1 MRDSDLLD
9 EHSIHILK
17 ERAKELNCL
26 YQVDEILNN
35 QRLSPGEM
43 LAGVIEVI
51 PSGWQYPEVC
61 EARILFDSNSYQ
73 TPGYCKSKLLL
84 NCPIKIDD
92 AIVGSI
98 EVVYTKSVPSSEEGT
113 FLDKERKLIQTI
125 AERIGQTLFHR
136 RLKQVLQEWNRPR
149 LGFTE
154 RHLEHEWMVVLDLLR
169 RTDPDMLLHVSRKMI
184 NHLYWN
190 GVAEAGN
197 LLNDFSPGWQDSF
210 SRGEVNY
217 PSARVPLGNV
227 NTICEK
233 TFQIAARHFSDQE
246 ISLRLNRWIQEQK
259 AYDLIKTVDRIDT
272 SLGEI
277 VEAIKRYRNIAG
289 ESNMLYSATERWL
302 EVALIRRFLSDNL
315 DFIRV
320 AKQYI
325 GISQFYEVVKRL
337 IYPEESHGKIG
348 GKSTGLFLAQQILK
362 RESHNHP
369 LLAEVKIP
377 RTWCITTDELTEFLH
392 YNNLEGL
399 NEQKYKD
406 LQEIRMDYPN
416 IIQMLKNAKFPQGIV
431 KSLAMALDDFG
442 DVPLIVRSS
451 SLLED
456 QMGAAFSGK
465 YKSLFLANRGSKKQ
479 RLDALMGA
487 IVEVYASVYGPDS
500 IRYRAERGLLDF
512 HEEMG
517 IMIQQ
522 VVGKKMGPY
531 FMPLYSGIAVNNN
544 EFRWSPRLKR
554 EDGLI
559 RLVMGLG
566 TRAVDR
572 LSDDFPFLIAP
583 GQPDLRVNIV
593 PEEIKY
599 YSPKKVD
606 VINLETNSFETVP
619 IAELLKHYG
628 PEIPFAHHLLSAY
641 RENYVECLNAFQIDF
656 EKEDLVVN
664 FEGLI
669 AATPFIRKVG
679 QILQV
684 LQEKMGTAVDIEF
697 ASDGQDFYL
706 LQCRP
711 QGFGED
717 AVPAPLPRDIPKNKI
732 IFTAQ
737 RYITNGLVQNISHVV
752 FVDPEAYSRLQSLT
766 ELVDVGKAVGMLNVM
781 LPRRR
786 FILMGPGRW
795 GSRGDIKMGVQV
807 TYADI
812 NNTAALIEIARK
824 RSNYVPELSFG
835 THFFQDLVEANIRYI
850 PLYPDDKNVQFNE
863 KFLIRSPNILAQLL
877 PGYKHLEDVIRVI
890 DVMEASR
897 GSILH
902 INMNAELGEAL
913 GYLGDAT
920 SGPLHES
927 PDWSHLVEPLPRTEG
942 YRYDDRY
949 WRWRLYMAE
958 RIGEQLDGEILGVKA
973 AYIIGSTSN
982 GTAGPG
988 SDIDLIIHIDGDSEK
1003 CGLLKQWLNGWSQAL
1018 AEMNYLKTGYTCEGL
1033 LDVHLIT
1040 DRDVVQK
1047 TSFAAKIGAITDPAL
1062 PLKLKS
1068 QQV

>member
-1 MRDSDLLD
+1 MRDSDFLD

-35 QRLSPGEM
+35 QRLSLAEM
-43 LAGVIEVI
+43 FAAVAEVI
-51 PSGWQYPEVC
+51 PSGWQYPEAC
-61 EARILFDSNSYQ
+61 EARILFDQHSYQ
-73 TPGYCKSKLLL
+73 TPGYCKSRLLL
-84 NCPIKIDD
+84 SCPIKADD
-92 AIVGSI
+92 AVVGSI
-98 EVVYTKSVPSSEEGT
+98 EVVYTKPVPQSEEGV

-125 AERIGQTLFHR
+125 GDRIGQTLFHR

-149 LGFTE
+149 MGLSE
-154 RHLEHEWMVVLDLLR
+154 RHMEHEWMVILDLLR

-190 GVAEAGN
+190 GIAEAGS

-217 PSARVPLGNV
+217 PSARVPLGNI

-233 TFQIAARHFSDQE
+233 AFLIAARHFSDQE

-325 GISQFYEVVKRL
+325 GISHFYDVVKRL

-348 GKSTGLFLAQQILK
+348 GKSTGVFLSQQILK
-362 RESHNHP
+362 TESHNYP
-369 LLAEVKIP
+369 LLAGVKIP

-392 YNNLEGL
+392 YNNLEAL

-416 IIQMLKNAKFPQGIV
+416 IIQMLKNAQFPQGII

-522 VVGKKMGPY
+522 VVGKKIGPY
-531 FMPLYSGIAVNNN
+531 FMPLYSGVAVNNN
-544 EFRWSPRLKR
+544 EFRWSPRIKR

-628 PEIPFAHHLLSAY
+628 TQIPMAHHLLSAY
-641 RENYVECLNAFQIDF
+641 RENYVEPLNAFEVDF
-656 EKEDLVVN
+656 ERDDLVVN

-669 AATPFIRKVG
+669 TRTPFVRKVG

-697 ASDGQDFYL
+697 ASDGEDFYL

-717 AVPAPLPRDIPKNKI
+717 TVPAPLPRDIAANKI
-732 IFTAQ
+732 VFTAD

-752 FVDPEAYSRLQSLT
+752 YVDPEAYSQLHSLE
-766 ELVDVGKAVGMLNVM
+766 ELTDVGKAVGMLNII

-812 NNTAALIEIARK
+812 NNTSALIEIARK

-850 PLYPDDKNVQFNE
+850 PLYPDDKNIKFNE
-863 KFLIRSPNILAQLL
+863 RFLKKSPSIFNQLL
-877 PGYKHLEDVIRVI
+877 PQYNHLDGVIRVI
-890 DVMEASR
+890 DVVEASR
-897 GSILH
+897 GSIMH

-913 GYLGDAT
+913 AYLGDTVSA
-920 SGPLHES
+920 SDYDG
-927 PDWSHLVEPLPRTEG
+927 PDWSNLVEPLPVSQG
-942 YRYDDRY
+942 YRFDDQY
-949 WRWRLYMAE
+949 WRWRMYMAE
-958 RIGEQLDGEILGVKA
+958 RLGEQLDGILLGVKSL
-973 AYIIGSTSN
+973 YVIGSTSN

-988 SDIDLIIHIDGDSEK
+988 SDIDLIVHVQEDQK
-1003 CGLLKQWLNGWSQAL
+1003 KRRLLTEWLNGWSQAL
-1018 AEMNYLKTGYTCEGL
+1018 AEMNYLKTGYTSDGL
-1033 LDVHLIT
+1033 LDVHFIT
-1040 DRDVVQK
+1040 DEDLAKK

-1062 PLKLKS
+1062 PLKLKNRS
-1068 QQV
+1068 D